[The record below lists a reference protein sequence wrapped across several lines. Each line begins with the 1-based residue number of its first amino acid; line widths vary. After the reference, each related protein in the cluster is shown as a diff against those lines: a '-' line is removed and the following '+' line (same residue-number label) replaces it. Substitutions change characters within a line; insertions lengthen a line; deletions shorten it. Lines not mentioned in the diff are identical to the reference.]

1 MNETNINIVDALVT
15 VLVYGL
21 PILAILLVIYV
32 LRKKK
37 TK

>member
-1 MNETNINIVDALVT
+1 MNETNIHVVDVLFT
-15 VLVYGL
+15 VLVYGP